1 MVSKTIILTLLYI
14 VYAIFSYAFA
24 DIFNMFEF
32 LNTIFTTGVVII
44 FLRVL
49 PILSSDDFTTDNP
62 EFLYQMN
69 KVGFLVEKTSFFMAM
84 SVYCLC
90 FRLLKLP

>member
-44 FLRVL
+44 LLRVL
-49 PILSSDDFTTDNP
+49 PILSRDDFTSDNP

-69 KVGFLVEKTSFFMAM
+69 KVGFLIE
-84 SVYCLC
+84 
-90 FRLLKLP
+90 

>member
-44 FLRVL
+44 LLRVL
-49 PILSSDDFTTDNP
+49 PILSSDDFTSDNP

-69 KVGFLVEKTSFFMAM
+69 KVGFLIE
-84 SVYCLC
+84 
-90 FRLLKLP
+90 

>member
-44 FLRVL
+44 LLRVL
-49 PILSSDDFTTDNP
+49 PILSRDDFTSDNP
-62 EFLYQMN
+62 EFLYQIN
-69 KVGFLVEKTSFFMAM
+69 KVGFLIE
-84 SVYCLC
+84 
-90 FRLLKLP
+90 